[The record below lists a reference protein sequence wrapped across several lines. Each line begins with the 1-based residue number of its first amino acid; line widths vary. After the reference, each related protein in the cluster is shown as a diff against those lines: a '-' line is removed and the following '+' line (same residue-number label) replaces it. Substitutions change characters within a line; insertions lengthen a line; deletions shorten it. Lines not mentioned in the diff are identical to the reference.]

1 MRTKKILLIINTVTP
16 YQLDFFDELNRKVK
30 LNVIFHSK
38 NYKNYDFNYKEKNYQ
53 FFLEKKKKYS

>member
-53 FFLEKKKKYS
+53 FFLEKKKSS